1 MEARLEAAERQP
13 LLTPE
18 DGVEANSIDP
28 KSVDPKTTPQSELYK
43 QTLEGGYSLPRSFWL
58 HGVLVSYLLLIVS
71 CRSSIV
77 VFVTGRESPLVGAI
91 GLYPGLLF

>member
-43 QTLEGGYSLPRSFWL
+43 QTLEGG
-58 HGVLVSYLLLIVS
+58 I
-71 CRSSIV
+71 
-77 VFVTGRESPLVGAI
+77 
-91 GLYPGLLF
+91 